1 VGAQGSGEGLA
12 DAMKQRKS
20 KKQRKPKEQEGPFHT
35 DTSLRASRLAWRP
48 EERFSVKTEPI
59 LPMLSADTGR
69 LELQGGA
76 TKSVIEG
83 RLSEQ
88 PAAIRDVA
96 RDLSR
101 KFRSQVS
108 ELKRQR
114 PNDPDRIAQLD
125 NLVVISGNMATGLAH
140 LADNLDQ
147 AISGGSK
154 DKPEPVFL
162 GGAAEVCSMASP

>member
-1 VGAQGSGEGLA
+1 LEGQEADQAGVERARAIDEAKAQRAGRPFPYRYVAPCLKVSLA
-12 DAMKQRKS
+12 
-20 KKQRKPKEQEGPFHT
+20 
-35 DTSLRASRLAWRP
+35 P
-48 EERFSVKTEPI
+48 EERFSVTHSGKTEPI

-147 AISGGSK
+147 AISRGSK

-162 GGAAEVCSMASP
+162 GES